1 MISLEITKRQVS
13 LSRDQQG
20 LATGAHAREAL
31 RPIFETAVAQQWTTS
46 SLSLTLKE
54 GTLQRM
60 IVKYSEQWVFQPLR
74 EIQRWFAYESG
85 AYLDPGYP
93 PLYYSRTGG
102 MRPSPN
108 KSAVAA
114 IGEGVA
120 GFVAQRLYQCR
131 KLARPNHDYPDVVME
146 ANNRTFLLE
155 AKATTQADALDGI
168 IAEELPRVASFT
180 SSASQMDVRPVAALL
195 IATELVSES
204 QYRCVLA
211 EVHLL

>member
-1 MISLEITKRQVS
+1 VLAPE
-13 LSRDQQG
+13 QQG
-20 LATGAHAREAL
+20 LATGANARTAL
-31 RPIFETAVAQQWTTS
+31 QPIFEAAVAQQWTTS
-46 SLSLTLKE
+46 KFTLALNE
-54 GTLQRM
+54 ETLQRM

-93 PLYYSRTGG
+93 PLYYAKAGG
-102 MRPSPN
+102 SRPSPS
-108 KSAVAA
+108 KSAVSA

-120 GFVAQRLYQCR
+120 GFIAQRVYQCR

-146 ANNRTFLLE
+146 ATSHTFLLE
-155 AKATTQADALDGI
+155 AKATTQSDALEGI
-168 IAEELPRVASFT
+168 INEELPRLASFA
-180 SSASQMDVRPVAALL
+180 SSANQMDVRPVAALL

-204 QYRCVLA
+204 QYRCLLA